1 MKKLVITWISER
13 VHFIISCILGLVKCC
28 LGLKQKS
35 EYLQYIFESSH
46 LFFQLKLLKTLYFNF
61 RTLPYKTAVKIP
73 ILIYGRCRFISL
85 SGQIQINYPIIEYGM
100 IKIGISDCMRS
111 YKDISIISIKGTMQL
126 ERNVTLRQ
134 GLRLSINTSS
144 FLKLEEGVY
153 IGDNVTIYCYNHIYI
168 GKYTRL
174 AYNCL
179 MMDTDFHYIINTEN
193 YTIKR
198 NQASIEIDN
207 GNWIGSYTTI
217 KKGTKTPNN
226 TIVVGPYSTLSKN
239 YTSTIQPNSIIA
251 GNPARLIK
259 ENLRRI
265 FNPKSEEEINS
276 FFSHNNDDTFQYI
289 GKDIESYCLA

>member
-134 GLRLSINTSS
+134 GLRLSINTNS
-144 FLKLEEGVY
+144 FLKLEE
-153 IGDNVTIYCYNHIYI
+153 
-168 GKYTRL
+168 
-174 AYNCL
+174 ACL
-179 MMDTDFHYIINTEN
+179 Y
-193 YTIKR
+193 R
-198 NQASIEIDN
+198 
-207 GNWIGSYTTI
+207 
-217 KKGTKTPNN
+217 
-226 TIVVGPYSTLSKN
+226 
-239 YTSTIQPNSIIA
+239 
-251 GNPARLIK
+251 
-259 ENLRRI
+259 
-265 FNPKSEEEINS
+265 
-276 FFSHNNDDTFQYI
+276 
-289 GKDIESYCLA
+289 